1 MHVILYFVIS
11 TGNFAFGS
19 FVRNPQLPIKAS
31 PMTQKKE
38 KPTHIWHHH
47 SQVKLMALV
56 NFVDKSFRKKE
67 KNNYFSDKKVF
78 ESYKTYTSDNKDDR
92 RNKKNS
98 FVRMKIVTLP
108 RTRAFPIKCL
118 CRHNVTG

>member
-1 MHVILYFVIS
+1 MEKLLRPSKLIQNIIQTKLLTKKDEEWSIQPQIVFESFYIS
-11 TGNFAFGS
+11 S
-19 FVRNPQLPIKAS
+19 
-31 PMTQKKE
+31 
-38 KPTHIWHHH
+38 
-47 SQVKLMALV
+47 
-56 NFVDKSFRKKE
+56 FVDKSFSKKE
-67 KNNYFSDKKVF
+67 KNYFSDTKVF